1 VTPFFKNKAVALAS
15 IVLVGQ
21 AVFYYSSSAKEVI
34 PTVSAWSQFPSV
46 AGNWTAIAD
55 FPLEPEVLDK
65 LQPDDYLN
73 RNYGAENGQKLANL
87 FIGYFNTRRNGRAPH
102 SPQWCLPGAGWKSVF
117 TRRVSIP
124 VDAGTSQLPAN
135 EYLVEKGVNQ
145 ELVLYWYHQ
154 GTRTVANEVV
164 AQVYALPEMILH
176 LRTDTALVRIIVPVP
191 GRDSQAAIGTA
202 VGFAQAVYPLVLKH
216 IL

>member
-1 VTPFFKNKAVALAS
+1 MPFFKDKAARLAS
-15 IVLVGQ
+15 IILVGQ

-34 PTVSAWSQFPSV
+34 PNVPPWSQFPSSV
-46 AGNWTAIAD
+46 GDWTAVAE
-55 FPLEPEVLDK
+55 FPIEQDVLDK

-73 RNYGAENGQKLANL
+73 RNYSAGNGQKLANL
-87 FIGYFNTRRNGRAPH
+87 FVGYFNTRRNGRAPH

-124 VDAGTSQLPAN
+124 IDGGTSQLPAN

-164 AQVYALPEMILH
+164 AQVYSLPDLILH
-176 LRTDTALVRIIVPVP
+176 LRTDTALVRIIVPVS

-202 VGFAQAVYPLVLKH
+202 VGFAQTVYPLVLKH